1 MTYKL
6 YQLQFDSAHFGSGS
20 LEFSEMTFSADRLFS
35 ALVLEAK
42 KSNRLDEWM
51 ALAQSDDFA
60 LTDAFPYHSVPF
72 LPKPIGFPS
81 YEKFDQTKDA
91 ITLRQEAKKTKKL
104 DFMKYELL
112 AKFLEGDVID
122 SDKYSEQFIV
132 TKNRPHIDGALYQVG
147 VSVPKEEGVSL
158 YVIASQSELF
168 DDLMA
173 SLQFSG
179 LGGKRTSGYGRF
191 DLRILDLP
199 SKLEARLT
207 SNYKGLVM
215 TLTTS
220 LPLDDELEN
229 AMIGAKY
236 LLQKSSGFAFSQALA
251 ENFRKQD
258 LYKFKSGSTFQQTF
272 TGQIVDVRPDDFP
285 HPVWNYAKPLFY
297 RLED

>member
-1 MTYKL
+1 MT
-6 YQLQFDSAHFGSGS
+6 
-20 LEFSEMTFSADRLFS
+20 
-35 ALVLEAK
+35 
-42 KSNRLDEWM
+42 
-51 ALAQSDDFA
+51 
-60 LTDAFPYHSVPF
+60 
-72 LPKPIGFPS
+72 
-81 YEKFDQTKDA
+81 
-91 ITLRQEAKKTKKL
+91 
-104 DFMKYELL
+104 
-112 AKFLEGDVID
+112 
-122 SDKYSEQFIV
+122 
-132 TKNRPHIDGALYQVG
+132 
-147 VSVPKEEGVSL
+147 
-158 YVIASQSELF
+158 
-168 DDLMA
+168 

-272 TGQIVDVRPDDFP
+272 TGQIVDVRPDNFP